1 MPDANARL
9 RALADQLFAVFA
21 RHTHPDAALLAG
33 SVAKGEADELSDID
47 LLIYHA
53 QLPPEAAVD
62 GARAE
67 VGGQHHTVI
76 APRTDAGQ
84 LDQFTVEGVTCQ
96 VGQLAFADVEGDIR
110 RVVVDLDPD
119 PYAMK
124 AIGGLHDGRP
134 LHGAEVIDRWRL
146 LAAYSDEL
154 QRAVV
159 ARHWKVVPLWRLAG
173 HVAAPD

>member
-9 RALADQLFAVFA
+9 RALADKLFAVFA

-53 QLPPEAAVD
+53 HLPPESAVD
-62 GARAE
+62 AARAE
-67 VGGQHHTVI
+67 AGGAGPHGDR
-76 APRTDAGQ
+76 AAYGAGQ

-119 PYAMK
+119 PYAMVLELPVQ
-124 AIGGLHDGRP
+124 AHPGADRPARGQSGGPR
-134 LHGAEVIDRWRL
+134 
-146 LAAYSDEL
+146 
-154 QRAVV
+154 
-159 ARHWKVVPLWRLAG
+159 
-173 HVAAPD
+173 